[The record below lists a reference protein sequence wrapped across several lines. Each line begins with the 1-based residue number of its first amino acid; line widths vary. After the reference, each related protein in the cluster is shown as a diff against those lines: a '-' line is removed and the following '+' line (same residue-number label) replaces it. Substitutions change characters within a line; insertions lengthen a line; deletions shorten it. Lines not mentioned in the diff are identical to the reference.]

1 MITTTM
7 MMMTLMCLR
16 YKDGEV
22 LPVEE
27 RRDVVVTM
35 TRLENRVVSVLNI
48 KNLSDQKRVLHPC
61 ANVLTF

>member
-1 MITTTM
+1 M
-7 MMMTLMCLR
+7 MMMMMMMMMCLR

-27 RRDVVVTM
+27 RMDVVVRM

-48 KNLSDQKRVLHPC
+48 KNLSDQK
-61 ANVLTF
+61 